1 MSAAE
6 NQGGDIPLGAVD
18 KKGGSKMKISQIT
31 LNWKQVANADYG
43 ILIGIRPWF
52 EYVNGEKTDKV
63 LGTQYEVVLP
73 ENGYE
78 KLIVKVQGSP
88 ILTEEEIKDAD
99 SVIHIGFTGF
109 IGKIYFNR
117 RTSQNEVSA
126 KAAKAMIVH
135 PEIDDEEINLD
146 E

>member
-1 MSAAE
+1 M
-6 NQGGDIPLGAVD
+6 NT
-18 KKGGSKMKISQIT
+18 KKIELSFR
-31 LNWKQVANADYG
+31 QVANADHG
-43 ILIGIRPWF
+43 ILIGMRPWI

-78 KLIVKVQGSP
+78 KLIVKVPGPP
-88 ILTEEEIKDAD
+88 ILTQEEIEMAD
-99 SVIHIGFTGF
+99 SVIHIGFSGF
-109 IGKIYFNR
+109 AAKIYFER
-117 RTSQNEVSA
+117 QTKQNKVSA
-126 KAAKAMIVH
+126 RAEQAMIVH